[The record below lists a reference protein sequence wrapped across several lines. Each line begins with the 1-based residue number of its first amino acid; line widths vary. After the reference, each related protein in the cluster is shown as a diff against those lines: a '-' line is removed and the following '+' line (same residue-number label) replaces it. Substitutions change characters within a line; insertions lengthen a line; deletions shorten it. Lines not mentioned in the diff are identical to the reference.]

1 MALKGKQ
8 ICTTYKNTWYLNP
21 ENHVLN
27 ICMTA
32 FTVIL
37 KTLPTLSSAMGLFLE
52 DGLTAET
59 ALPFSV
65 FGERL
70 DLKAMWPLRT
80 KKDGIFKCLK
90 GILLT
95 LHFLSLLWIEGSNI
109 YDSTYAFLNLKDV
122 ITDLSETFPLV
133 EYCKYLQT
141 IYNL

>member
-52 DGLTAET
+52 DGPTAET
-59 ALPFSV
+59 ALPYSV

-80 KKDGIFKCLK
+80 KKDGMFKCLK

-95 LHFLSLLWIEGSNI
+95 LHLYLCCELRDPTYMTVLTHSLI
-109 YDSTYAFLNLKDV
+109 LKMSSQ
-122 ITDLSETFPLV
+122 I
-133 EYCKYLQT
+133 
-141 IYNL
+141 